1 MADSSKQFVRAK
13 ISRAKF
19 RQLVRLFAL
28 DLTATQIVALSSLNR
43 NTVNRYLRLIRQS
56 VARYCEQESPFSGDV
71 ELDESYF
78 GAKRVRGKRGRGA
91 RGKTIVF
98 GIYKRNGSVYT
109 EIIPNCTKASIQGI
123 VRGRVELS
131 STIHTDGFRSY
142 DGIVDMGYKKH
153 YRVHHS
159 HSEFVRGNSHINGIE
174 SFWSYAKTRLSK
186 FRGISRTTF
195 YLHLKECEFRFNY
208 RHENLYPLLLKISRS
223 ASLSSLEHN
232 YFLLPL

>member
-1 MADSSKQFVRAK
+1 MAVVSTEFVRAR

-19 RQLVRLFAL
+19 RHIVRLFAL
-28 DLTATQIVALSSLNR
+28 DLSATQIAAVSGLNR
-43 NTVNRYLRLIRQS
+43 NTINRYLRFIRQA
-56 VARYCEQESPFSGDV
+56 VARYCEQESPFAGEV

-109 EIIPNCTKASIQGI
+109 EIIPNCTKASIQAV
-123 VRGRVELS
+123 VRGHVELS

-142 DGIVDMGYKKH
+142 DGIVHMGYKKH
-153 YRVHHS
+153 YRVRHS
-159 HSEFVRGNSHINGIE
+159 QSEFVRGNSHINGIE
-174 SFWSYAKTRLSK
+174 SFWSYAKTRLAK

-195 YLHLKECEFRFNY
+195 YLHLKECELRFNY
-208 RHENLYPLLLKISRS
+208 RKHDLYPLLLKITRS
-223 ASLSSLEHN
+223 A
-232 YFLLPL
+232 FII